1 MEVVYER
8 CCGLDVPRD
17 MVVACLSI
25 IEAGQ
30 RRKEIR
36 TFRTVTKEL
45 LAMRQWLLSEGC
57 SHVGMESTGVLGRP
71 VYDRLAGYF
80 ELVLV
85 NAAHMKQVPGRKTD
99 MQDADWLADLLQH
112 GLLTSSCVPDQP
124 QQDLRDLTRLRVHLV
139 QDRAQLINRIL
150 NVLQQGGIKLSG
162 VLSDVVGV
170 SGRAILQA
178 LCVGERDPEQLASL
192 VHKSVA
198 HKHAQLVEAL
208 TGGSA
213 LASSVSLVRAAL
225 FTLGSGAIH
234 QAGGAR
240 DRAAAA
246 PRGGEACAHG
256 KDHGSQSAHLT
267 SVVRGSGT

>member
-8 CCGLDVPRD
+8 CCGLDVHRD
-17 MVVACLSI
+17 RVVAELSI

-45 LAMRQWLLSEGC
+45 LAMRQWLLEEGC
-57 SHVGMESTGVLGRP
+57 SHVGMESTGVLWRP
-71 VYDRLAGYF
+71 VYDRLASYF

-99 MQDADWLADLLQH
+99 VQDADWLADLLQH
-112 GLLTSSCVPDQP
+112 GLLTPSFVPDQP

-150 NVLQQGGIKLSG
+150 KVLQQGGIKLSG

-170 SGRAILQA
+170 GGAS
-178 LCVGERDPEQLASL
+178 DLASL
-192 VHKSVA
+192 VC
-198 HKHAQLVEAL
+198 
-208 TGGSA
+208 G
-213 LASSVSLVRAAL
+213 
-225 FTLGSGAIH
+225 
-234 QAGGAR
+234 
-240 DRAAAA
+240 
-246 PRGGEACAHG
+246 
-256 KDHGSQSAHLT
+256 
-267 SVVRGSGT
+267 